1 MSAESKG
8 RRDQGTLCIRR
19 AVHRGDGFCGLFGLH
34 RLLSFENLRI
44 QLCFDHLIVFLRL
57 FFFSSLDSKK
67 LGREVMQKRQR
78 EGKVSEGGEVE
89 EEVKQKNMD

>member
-44 QLCFDHLIVFLRL
+44 QLREMNGIIRSDQSLSRVRL
-57 FFFSSLDSKK
+57 FATPCNDEQSTNKSS
-67 LGREVMQKRQR
+67 
-78 EGKVSEGGEVE
+78 
-89 EEVKQKNMD
+89 VKWE